1 VSDRVRREQTVYD
14 DAAVDHFSGELD
26 VWDDII
32 FPKVIRRREVRFL
45 DSTLSRVKPAL
56 ILDVGCGGGWSTQHV
71 NEVGYRAV
79 GVDVSR
85 QLLLKAESVAPSA
98 SGFILADAS
107 HLPVKDGTIGL
118 LLSVAALHHL
128 PVEEALLDWRRVLK
142 PGGYVALLEPNR
154 LNPIAEIGRR
164 LFRLET
170 HTPEEKPF
178 TPRELQAILAEQ
190 EWEIVR
196 WTVEVTISF
205 AASRICRLT
214 EVPAR
219 LRTVLAILLEVVEDA
234 SERCGFAARFGWI
247 IQCLAKRGD

>member
-1 VSDRVRREQTVYD
+1 MPPRPQITSDTRARIVEAARHLFWEKGYAAAGLAEMLERAGANSGSFYHFFESKDEILRTV
-14 DAAVDHFSGELD
+14 LD
-26 VWDDII
+26 
-32 FPKVIRRREVRFL
+32 
-45 DSTLSRVKPAL
+45 T
-56 ILDVGCGGGWSTQHV
+56 
-71 NEVGYRAV
+71 
-79 GVDVSR
+79 
-85 QLLLKAESVAPSA
+85 
-98 SGFILADAS
+98 
-107 HLPVKDGTIGL
+107 
-118 LLSVAALHHL
+118 
-128 PVEEALLDWRRVLK
+128 
-142 PGGYVALLEPNR
+142 YVALLEPNR